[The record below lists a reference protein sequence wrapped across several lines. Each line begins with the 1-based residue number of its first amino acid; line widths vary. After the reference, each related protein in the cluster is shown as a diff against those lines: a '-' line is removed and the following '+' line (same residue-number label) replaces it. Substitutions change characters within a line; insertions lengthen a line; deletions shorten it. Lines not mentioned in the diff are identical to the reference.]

1 MLIYNNTWQ
10 QVQLQDS
17 VISVKDNGNIR
28 ISMNPDGSNFIL
40 LGNNARMEMSAG
52 TYYMQSVD
60 TQAEL
65 GVYARAIGQSGNPST
80 VTIDDT
86 WNNIQLNDCILQVK
100 RNNIRVSSDQS
111 GINFVVLYQGDTL
124 NFDAGTYYMQSTA
137 DISEFGYI
145 ARTAG
150 GGGGQPT
157 DYATLTNKPTINGVT
172 LDGNQTTATLGIT
185 NDITAITGDLATLTT
200 TNKTTL
206 VSASNEINANVRQLQ
221 QDITTLASGIVYV
234 GKITH
239 TEQEVT
245 TDPTLLTQFVQQ
257 TLSRAP
263 RTGDFV
269 VTSDNIGFIYD
280 GTAWANF
287 GSAIVNLATA
297 TTAGLVKLGT
307 SNGQLEAVGNDGTVQ
322 VKGWNTLQNTY
333 VPLYTN
339 GDQVHVQFKNQG
351 RKTFF
356 LDYWQPTGTFRN
368 YLNFTMRYSHDST
381 NPQNWTK
388 LLDIEVQPTV
398 VKCYVE
404 TFFKFT
410 SSDGLR
416 NIRVNGLD
424 TPTDP
429 SDATPKNYVDNI
441 KSSLKSEIKNIV
453 ASATDFADFKSRIA
467 NW

>member
-1 MLIYNNTWQ
+1 MKVTQDKQEIVLDNALLINNGLNDIYISSNKQGSGAQAIQPTS
-10 QVQLQDS
+10 QLEVSKGVYYVYTQADES
-17 VISVKDNGNIR
+17 YLSWFAVNYS
-28 ISMNPDGSNFIL
+28 
-40 LGNNARMEMSAG
+40 SA
-52 TYYMQSVD
+52 QSV
-60 TQAEL
+60 T
-65 GVYARAIGQSGNPST
+65 
-80 VTIDDT
+80 
-86 WNNIQLNDCILQVK
+86 DCCEM
-100 RNNIRVSSDQS
+100 NS
-111 GINFVVLYQGDTL
+111 GI
-124 NFDAGTYYMQSTA
+124 
-137 DISEFGYI
+137 
-145 ARTAG
+145 
-150 GGGGQPT
+150 PT
-157 DYATLTNKPTINGVT
+157 DYATLTNKPSINSVT
-172 LDGNQTTATLGIT
+172 LDGNQTTETLGIKS
-185 NDITAITGDLATLTT
+185 DITAITGDLTQLTT
-200 TNKTTL
+200 TDKTNL
-206 VSASNEINANVRQLQ
+206 VTASNEINANVRQLQ

-245 TDPTLLTQFVQQ
+245 TDPTLLTQFVQA

-280 GTAWANF
+280 GSAWANF
-287 GSAIVNLATA
+287 GSAIINLATA

-322 VKGWNTLQNTY
+322 VKGWNTLPNTY
-333 VPLYTN
+333 VPLYTD

-388 LLDIEVQPTV
+388 LLDIEVQPSV
-398 VKCYVE
+398 IKCYVE
-404 TFFKFT
+404 TFLKFT

-429 SDATPKNYVDNI
+429 SDATPKNYVDGI
-441 KSSLKSEIKNIV
+441 KSSLKSEIKNMV
-453 ASATDFADFKSRIA
+453 AQSTDFNDFKTRVTS
-467 NW
+467 W

>member
-1 MLIYNNTWQ
+1 MKVTQDKQEIVLDNALLINNGLNDIYISSNKQGIGAQAIRPTS
-10 QVQLQDS
+10 QLEVSKGVYYVYTQADES
-17 VISVKDNGNIR
+17 YLSWFAVNYS
-28 ISMNPDGSNFIL
+28 
-40 LGNNARMEMSAG
+40 SA
-52 TYYMQSVD
+52 QSV
-60 TQAEL
+60 T
-65 GVYARAIGQSGNPST
+65 
-80 VTIDDT
+80 
-86 WNNIQLNDCILQVK
+86 DCCEM
-100 RNNIRVSSDQS
+100 NS
-111 GINFVVLYQGDTL
+111 GI
-124 NFDAGTYYMQSTA
+124 
-137 DISEFGYI
+137 
-145 ARTAG
+145 
-150 GGGGQPT
+150 PT
-157 DYATLTNKPTINGVT
+157 DYATLTNKPSINGVT

-185 NDITAITGDLATLTT
+185 DDITAITGDLTTLTT
-200 TNKTTL
+200 TDKTTL

-239 TEQEVT
+239 TEAEVT
-245 TDPTLLTQFVQQ
+245 ATPTLLTQFVQQ
-257 TLSRAP
+257 TLSRTP

-280 GTAWANF
+280 GSAWANF
-287 GSAIVNLATA
+287 GSAIINLATA

-322 VKGWNTLQNTY
+322 VKGWNTLSNTY

-339 GDQVHVQFKNQG
+339 GDQVHIQFKNQG

-388 LLDIEVQPTV
+388 VLDIEVQPTV
-398 VKCYVE
+398 IKCYIE

-410 SSDGLR
+410 SIDGLR

-441 KSSLKSEIKNIV
+441 KSSLKSEIKNMVAQSTDFNDFKTRV
-453 ASATDFADFKSRIA
+453 AS
-467 NW
+467 W